1 MSKCLT
7 VFILTNVLCG
17 PFWYCLGAI
26 MARGGQED
34 RLRQEW
40 LEKEYFDVQTGKD
53 GFEVM
58 TH

>member
-1 MSKCLT
+1 MQTLIG
-7 VFILTNVLCG
+7 FIIGAVICT
-17 PFWYCLGAI
+17 PFGFLLGAV
-26 MARGGQED
+26 MARSGQED